1 MVCEHLLR
9 GLLVVVLDVC
19 VDFGNRHFAPT
30 KQWKSF
36 ALCIASN
43 WAVPTLID
51 RALTD
56 CKFSSDGW
64 LVGYLLLGI
73 FQRWIRSRYLAY
85 SNLIFSYAQKTS
97 RWPRRAGQWW
107 WELSFLNWKS
117 WWCLFSDPLVLC
129 FITEEFEN
137 QPSYCSAAAVHVSL
151 EQFPPLPSCNLPPNI
166 VLMMLDAWICT
177 CKSSPWPRRQTK
189 QTSQGPI
196 DQSLETMRTSKIQMR
211 FLFPASMYLFI

>member
-36 ALCIASN
+36 ALCIASY
-43 WAVPTLID
+43 WAVPTLIETEHW
-51 RALTD
+51 RILNSVQMA
-56 CKFSSDGW
+56 GR
-64 LVGYLLLGI
+64 VGI

-107 WELSFLNWKS
+107 WELSILNWKS
-117 WWCLFSDPLVLC
+117 WWCLVSDPLVLC

-137 QPSYCSAAAVHVSL
+137 QPSYCRAAAVHVSL
-151 EQFPPLPSCNLPPNI
+151 EQFPPLPSCNLPWWCWMHEFALVNPLLGQEDKRNKQ
-166 VLMMLDAWICT
+166 VKGQL
-177 CKSSPWPRRQTK
+177 TK
-189 QTSQGPI
+189 V
-196 DQSLETMRTSKIQMR
+196 
-211 FLFPASMYLFI
+211 